1 MDVSKRIVF
10 ADDFLGKQAAAF
22 ESGAQD
28 LKDILDRA
36 LATLKDDPSNP
47 GLLASYQSAFSSYTV
62 FRNVQTNTV
71 KGFKDTSQTII
82 QAAR

>member
-28 LKDILDRA
+28 LKGILDRA

>member
-1 MDVSKRIVF
+1 MDIPRPIEFS
-10 ADDFLGKQAAAF
+10 DDFLGKQAASF

-28 LKDILDRA
+28 LKEILDKA
-36 LATLKDDPSNP
+36 LEELKGDPSNP
-47 GLLASYQSAFSSYTV
+47 GLLAGYQAAFSSYTV